1 MGPLN
6 AFVHDDGSLSAE
18 TQHWLQSLPG
28 TAYVTDSAWWLGELR
43 FLAQS
48 ISTLGQ
54 RPAADYRAQPD
65 RWLVQI
71 PEPERWALLEQLQQ
85 VLARGDHAA
94 RLSYVVERQDGS
106 QCVVDD
112 NLSILRDPEGTVIA
126 LVGFLLPQNLLPQKV
141 ESTPNEELFLQS
153 LLDYSGDVIM
163 ALDEDLNCC
172 AVAGNTQGMLGMA
185 VASLRS
191 SSLFGLMAPED
202 GSRVQRLLAE
212 GAAEAASTMLEL
224 RLRHRDSG
232 YRWFEIHFSPCPL
245 PAALTLTSS
254 EMPGWIAVA
263 RDITQRRQQSLQW
276 DAYTATDELTSAL
289 NREPFMGLLSH
300 AFSSGDATARFTLI
314 VFDVDHF
321 SDINA
326 DWGREGGD
334 LVLSCIGEMCRA
346 TLKERFSF
354 GRLGDDTFALLLS
367 GKSLQESAA
376 IAERLRGRFASTRV
390 EFHGHWLAFS
400 VSLGVAER
408 RAEESAQSL
417 LGRAEAGVKAAKR
430 NGRDRVQQAP

>member
-1 MGPLN
+1 MGQLN

-18 TQHWLQSLPG
+18 AQHWLQSLPG
-28 TAYVTDSAWWLGELR
+28 TAYVTDSAWWLGELH
-43 FLAQS
+43 FLADS

-54 RPAADYRAQPD
+54 RQAADYRSQPD
-65 RWLVQI
+65 RWLAQI
-71 PEPERWALLEQLQQ
+71 PEPERWPLLEQLQQ
-85 VLARGDHAA
+85 ALARGDHAA

-106 QCVVDD
+106 QCEVDD
-112 NLSILRDPEGTVIA
+112 SLSILRDADGAVVA
-126 LVGFLLPQNLLPQKV
+126 LVGFLLPQKIEPV
-141 ESTPNEELFLQS
+141 VSESLSLQA
-153 LLDYSGDVIM
+153 LLDHSDDVIM

-172 AVAGNTQGMLGMA
+172 DVAGNTQSMLGIA

-202 GSRVQRLLAE
+202 GSRVRRLLAE
-212 GAAEAASTMLEL
+212 GAAQAASAMLEL
-224 RLRHRDSG
+224 RLRHRDRG

-321 SDINA
+321 GDINA
-326 DWGREGGD
+326 AWGREGGD

-354 GRLGDDTFALLLS
+354 GRLEDDTFALLLS

-408 RAEESAQSL
+408 RADESAQAL
-417 LGRAEAGVKAAKR
+417 LARAEAGVKAAKG